1 MSLYRNLL
9 KVCKAMTPLERS
21 EMLQFQVRQEFRK
34 HRAQQD
40 QKRIEQLKKGH
51 FSVFY
56 TL

>member
-1 MSLYRNLL
+1 
-9 KVCKAMTPLERS
+9 MTPLERS